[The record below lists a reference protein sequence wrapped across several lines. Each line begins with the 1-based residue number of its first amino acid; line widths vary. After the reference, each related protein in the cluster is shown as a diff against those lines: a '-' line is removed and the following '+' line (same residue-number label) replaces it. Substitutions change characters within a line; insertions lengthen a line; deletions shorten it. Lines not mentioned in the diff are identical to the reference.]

1 MYYEQCGGENHDL
14 LRRFLVLNNSSFQV
28 RWSATLF
35 QRKDTS
41 EPRQSHVPIAV
52 TPDSRQSRYEV
63 IAMSETSALKFKQA
77 YDEAKSTIAS
87 SLDAVKVAYE
97 NINRDLADEI
107 KTLDKEKKDLT
118 ASLNKAKKDIEGL
131 NNTVNN
137 LESSLAASKEQVIST
152 QRSLEVRS
160 GAHLPHICSH
170 ATILSIRSPPDPIGA
185 PPLPYSRAD
194 AGSRF
199 FYFAG

>member
-1 MYYEQCGGENHDL
+1 M
-14 LRRFLVLNNSSFQV
+14 
-28 RWSATLF
+28 
-35 QRKDTS
+35 
-41 EPRQSHVPIAV
+41 
-52 TPDSRQSRYEV
+52 
-63 IAMSETSALKFKQA
+63 KFKQA

-185 PPLPYSRAD
+185 PPLLYSRAD

>member
-1 MYYEQCGGENHDL
+1 M
-14 LRRFLVLNNSSFQV
+14 
-28 RWSATLF
+28 
-35 QRKDTS
+35 
-41 EPRQSHVPIAV
+41 
-52 TPDSRQSRYEV
+52 
-63 IAMSETSALKFKQA
+63 KFKQA

-131 NNTVNN
+131 NNTVSN

-160 GAHLPHICSH
+160 GAHLPH
-170 ATILSIRSPPDPIGA
+170 ATILSIRSLPDPIGA
-185 PPLPYSRAD
+185 PPLLYSRAD
-194 AGSRF
+194 SGSRS
-199 FYFAG
+199 FYVAG